1 MNPTLATIDLA
12 GPGRLPAATRRSD
25 AMKSILATMILL
37 ALTFSPLLLATDAW
51 ARAGGGGSSGSRGS
65 RSYSSPSRSP
75 STSPASPSQPA
86 SPSYQQPAPARP
98 GWGGGFGG
106 MLGGLLVGGLIGG
119 LLFGHGMGGGIGL
132 FEIVIIAG
140 LAWLAFSYM
149 RRQQAGVPSG
159 YASPGGYGSMPS
171 SRYEPTGGGTATLER
186 PEAPAGPSDLE
197 RGVGHIRAM
206 DGGFD
211 PRALAET
218 ASDVFFKV
226 QGAWTARTMTSVAPL
241 LTPEMATALQRDCDR
256 LRAERR
262 INRLENIAVRSAEI
276 TEAWQE
282 SGQDFV
288 TVHFLASLLDYTTD
302 ESGAQVLEGSRTEP
316 VKFEE
321 YWTFTRP
328 VGPGPF
334 RLSAIQQG

>member
-1 MNPTLATIDLA
+1 MN
-12 GPGRLPAATRRSD
+12 RV
-25 AMKSILATMILL
+25 LATMILL
-37 ALTFSPLLLATDAW
+37 ALCLSPLLLATDAW

-65 RSYSSPSRSP
+65 RSYSSPSRPP
-75 STSPASPSQPA
+75 STSPSSPSQPA

-106 MLGGLLVGGLIGG
+106 MLGGLLVGGLIGS

-132 FEIVIIAG
+132 LEIGVVAM
-140 LAWLAFSYM
+140 LAWIALSYM
-149 RRQQAGVPSG
+149 RRQQAGAPSG
-159 YASPGGYGSMPS
+159 YASPGGYGASGYQSTPS
-171 SRYEPTGGGTATLER
+171 GRSEPAGGDVATLER
-186 PEAPAGPSDLE
+186 PDAPAGPADLE
-197 RGVGHIRAM
+197 RGLGHIRAM

-226 QGAWTARTMTSVAPL
+226 QGAWTARSMAAVTAL
-241 LTPEMATALQRDCDR
+241 LTPEMATMLQRDCDR
-256 LRAERR
+256 LRAERK
-262 INRLENIAVRSAEI
+262 INRLENIAVRSAEVS
-276 TEAWQE
+276 EAWQE